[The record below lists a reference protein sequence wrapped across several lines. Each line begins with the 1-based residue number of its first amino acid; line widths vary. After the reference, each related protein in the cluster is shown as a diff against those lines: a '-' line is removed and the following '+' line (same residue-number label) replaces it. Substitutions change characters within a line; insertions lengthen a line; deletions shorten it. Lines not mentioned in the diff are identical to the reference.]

1 MNDYITLAPARLV
14 DRKKGVFKLPTF
26 SFSFA
31 PTDITMDSTAV
42 TMDSTSFTMDL
53 NSRTGADY
61 SWAGASVIIAQYNFS
76 STKNFVL
83 EDLPEAPDEAN
94 FCLCI
99 RYRVGDTV
107 YRYKLWEGVGEVL
120 NAPLYSGEVIRKNF
134 VLEIW
139 TVENINQAELEAEIT
154 LVSSILKLQSLDE
167 DDNDEDETYEDAIGV
182 QFLNL
187 LNEETT
193 NDVSGLAAW
202 YRFESSNVT
211 MDDLGYVT
219 ALKRYLPDTSVSGTF
234 SGNSQLS
241 MAGSLGSYM
250 FPLFGDGKIWNAT
263 FNGSLSS
270 LPRSLF
276 FVCASSYAG
285 ADAAD
290 LFIEVGNVKISID
303 NSDNLTVVV
312 NGTVTSTLVNF
323 STLGWVLIDVAQ
335 TIDSGTV
342 VNATIAFNKLDGTSY
357 QTEQFSID
365 AAISLYAELRIA
377 EASPVG
383 NIYIGDIILFDTAPE
398 TITPYYNELGRLYG
412 YLATPLTFNEGV
424 QWLDNE

>member
-31 PTDITMDSTAV
+31 PTDITMDSTTV

-120 NAPLYSGEVIRKNF
+120 NAPLYNGEIIRKNF

-167 DDNDEDETYEDAIGV
+167 DDNDENETYEDAIGV

-193 NDVSGLAAW
+193 NDVSGLTAW
-202 YRFESSNVT
+202 YRFESSNLT

-219 ALKRYLPDTSVSGTF
+219 ALKRYLPDTSVSGSF
-234 SGNSQLS
+234 SGASQLS

-250 FPLFGDGKIWNAT
+250 FPLFGGGKIYNAI
-263 FNGSLSS
+263 FNSALDSN
-270 LPRSLF
+270 PRSLF
-276 FVCASSYAG
+276 FVCASSYTG
-285 ADAAD
+285 ADSTD
-290 LFIEVGNVKISID
+290 IFIQVGNVKISID
-303 NSDNLTVVV
+303 DSDNLIVVV
-312 NGTVTSTLVNF
+312 NDTATSTLANF

-335 TIDSGTV
+335 TIDSSTV
-342 VNATIAFNKLDGTSY
+342 VNATVAFNKLDGTSY

-365 AAISLYAELRIA
+365 AAISFYAELRIA
-377 EASPVG
+377 ETSPVG

-398 TITPYYNELGRLYG
+398 MITPYYNELGRLYG
-412 YLATPLTFNEGV
+412 YLAAPLTFNEGV